1 MSKASA
7 AAGEASAE
15 KGEAAAAAG
24 AAGMVTSLKQD
35 QQENRQ
41 EQ

>member
-1 MSKASA
+1 VSKASA